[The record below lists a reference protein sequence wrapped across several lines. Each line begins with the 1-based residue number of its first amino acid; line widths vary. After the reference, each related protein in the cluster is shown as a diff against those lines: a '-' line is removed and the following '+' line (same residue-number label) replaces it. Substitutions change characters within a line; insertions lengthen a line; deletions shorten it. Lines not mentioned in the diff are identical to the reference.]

1 MMTFL
6 SEARTKI
13 RNELPERIKN
23 IPEPS
28 EYMEHRFRESNK
40 AIIRGSESLLKAQLK
55 AGHHTLTQ
63 ESLKAVIKRYNWQF
77 CLQPT
82 LF

>member
-1 MMTFL
+1 ML
-6 SEARTKI
+6 TKI

-63 ESLKAVIKRYNWQF
+63 ESLRAVIKRYNWQF

>member
-1 MMTFL
+1 ML
-6 SEARTKI
+6 TKI